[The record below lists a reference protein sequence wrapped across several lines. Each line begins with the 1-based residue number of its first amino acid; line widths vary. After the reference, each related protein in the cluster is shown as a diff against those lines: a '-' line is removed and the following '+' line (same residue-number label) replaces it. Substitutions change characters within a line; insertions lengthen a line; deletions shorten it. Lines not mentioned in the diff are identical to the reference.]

1 MKKIVFDVMNN
12 DNGIY
17 DAIKGAI
24 AFKIKNPEYKIAL
37 VGNKEIIEAE
47 LSKNNPTI
55 NKDSFTIIDSKNI
68 IHLSSSPR
76 DALKNPSSML
86 DAFNYLIENDY
97 DAILSSG
104 DSGAFTTLSMLKIK
118 RLNNVERIAFMP
130 ILPTLIGKHTLLLD
144 AGANIETSAEY
155 LNNWA
160 ILATYYHK
168 LIFNSNIKPSIGL
181 LNIGT
186 EEYKGSPLNKEA
198 YKILRENQHI
208 NFYGFIE
215 PKDAIEG
222 KIDIILADGQ
232 SGNIFLKTLESSF
245 LGFGKMLKDIIHT
258 NIVTK
263 FGGLLLKKQLKK
275 MKSNFD
281 YRNVGGAYIIGLD
294 KVVVKAHGG
303 SDEIAFEGALNQI
316 KNLLD
321 KETFIDDLKKELD
334 NINYVSIE

>member
-17 DAIKGAI
+17 KAIKGAI
-24 AFKIKNPEYKIAL
+24 SFKLKNPNYKIAL
-37 VGNKEIIEAE
+37 VGNKEIIESELAKSSNLIAE
-47 LSKNNPTI
+47 
-55 NKDSFTIIDSKNI
+55 DAFEIIDSKNI
-68 IHLSSSPR
+68 IHLTSSPR
-76 DALKNPSSML
+76 EALKTPSSML
-86 DAFNYLIENDY
+86 DAFNYLDENDY

-144 AGANIETSAEY
+144 AGANIETTAEY

-160 ILATYYHK
+160 ILANHYYK
-168 LIFNSNIKPSIGL
+168 LIFNTKNNPSIGL
-181 LNIGT
+181 LNIGS
-186 EEYKGSPLNKEA
+186 EEYKGSVLNKEA
-198 YKILRENQHI
+198 YKLLKENKDI

-232 SGNIFLKTLESSF
+232 SGNVFLKTLESSF
-245 LGFGKMLKDIIHT
+245 LGFGKMLKDIIKT
-258 NIVTK
+258 NFLTK
-263 FGGLLLKKQLKK
+263 LGGLLLKKRLKK
-275 MKSNFD
+275 MKDDFD
-281 YRNVGGAYIIGLD
+281 YRNVGGAYIIGLN

-303 SDEIAFEGALNQI
+303 SDEIAFENALNQI
-316 KNLLD
+316 KNILD
-321 KETFIDDLKKELD
+321 KETFMDELKKELS
-334 NINYVSIE
+334 NINNDKIE